1 MKGKELV
8 SEDFI
13 EIEEEFVL
21 DNDDKE
27 DKDHE
32 TNNKK
37 GTKLHTIK
45 SEIKIIN
52 YAKINTQKEASIK
65 YNVPITT
72 INTWMKKEKEFSNVS
87 TDKLNK
93 TTLHCGRQILYPEDE
108 KEIVK
113 YIEFNRNYQI

>member
-13 EIEEEFVL
+13 EIEEEFVSE
-21 DNDDKE
+21 NDDKE

-45 SEIKIIN
+45 SKIKIIN

-65 YNVPITT
+65 FNVQLLLFIHGRKKKKNFLMYLL
-72 INTWMKKEKEFSNVS
+72 IN
-87 TDKLNK
+87 
-93 TTLHCGRQILYPEDE
+93 
-108 KEIVK
+108 
-113 YIEFNRNYQI
+113 